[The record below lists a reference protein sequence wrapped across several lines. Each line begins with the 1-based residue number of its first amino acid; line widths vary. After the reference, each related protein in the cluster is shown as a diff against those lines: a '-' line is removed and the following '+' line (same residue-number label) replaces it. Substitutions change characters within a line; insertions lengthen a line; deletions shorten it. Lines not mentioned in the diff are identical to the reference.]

1 MPQSSKVIACYLRV
15 STAGQNE
22 AGQRQAIQRWL
33 DNHGFQNV
41 RWYLD
46 RQTGD
51 NLDRPEFERLQ
62 SDIRRGEVGAVVCFK
77 LDRLSRRMID
87 GLNVLCDWLGRG
99 VRVVSVTQDLDFS
112 GTVGKLIAS
121 TLFAVA
127 EMEQETRRERQA
139 EGIAVAKL
147 NGKYRG
153 RKPGSTKANPQ
164 RARELRAKG
173 NSIGEIA
180 TSLGVGQSTVFRYLS

>member
-1 MPQSSKVIACYLRV
+1 MKATAVYLRV
-15 STAGQNE
+15 STVGQNE
-22 AGQRQAIQRWL
+22 EGQRQAVQRWL
-33 DNHGFQNV
+33 DNHACRNV

-62 SDIRRGEVGAVVCFK
+62 AEIRRGEVSAVVCFK

-87 GLNVLCDWLGRG
+87 GLNVLTDWLTRG

-139 EGIAVAKL
+139 EGIKVAKSR
-147 NGKYRG
+147 GVYRG
-153 RKPGSTKANPQ
+153 RKPGSTKAKPQ
-164 RARELRAKG
+164 RARQLRDKG
-173 NSIGEIA
+173 LSVAEIA
-180 TSLGVGQSTVFRYLS
+180 TALGVGYSTACRYLAS